1 MKMDKNYGNI
11 SIKKNTRKRI
21 DDIRRKRL
29 QTFDT
34 IVNMLLDVYEESLS
48 EEE

>member
-1 MKMDKNYGNI
+1 MDKNYGNI
-11 SIKKNTRKRI
+11 SIKKDTRARI
-21 DDIRRKRL
+21 DKIRRDRL

-34 IVNMLLDVYEESLS
+34 IVNILLDVYEESLS